1 MSFMTTLSIDAPVDA
16 SRPSVQPVALPPAE
30 FARRWGR
37 SSVSPFVVGAE
48 REVVQVADTGLAGYV
63 RRGRWAVCAT
73 DPVVVPGFE
82 RAVLDEVLAEIDRR
96 NLRPVVVS
104 ATDPMPYQERGL
116 FSMSIADDP
125 LVELGSFGLAGK
137 RMASIRHSVTSA
149 RRCGVRIVSG
159 SEAVAAGAEAVSRH
173 WLAGK
178 RGGELGFTL
187 GRLERGPQ
195 PGVDWRV
202 ALDRDDRVV
211 GFVTWHHY
219 DDGRARVLDLMRRDP
234 HGPNPTMDLLIA
246 ESLLE
251 FAAAGVS
258 VASLG
263 GVPRS
268 HGRLAERVYPTVS
281 LRRFKDKFAPVWEP
295 RYLVAPSTFSLPG
308 ALMAIGRAYCPN
320 GLVGA
325 LRRND

>member
-1 MSFMTTLSIDAPVDA
+1 MTTLSIDAPVDA
-16 SRPSVQPVALPPAE
+16 SRASVQPVALPPAE

-37 SSVSPFVVGAE
+37 SSVSPFVVGAD
-48 REVVQVADTGLAGYV
+48 REVIQVADTGIAGYV
-63 RRGRWAVCAT
+63 RRGGWAVCAT

-82 RAVLDEVLAEIDRR
+82 HAVLDEVLTEIDRR
-96 NLRPVVVS
+96 NLRPAVVS
-104 ATDPMPYQERGL
+104 ATDPMPYRERG
-116 FSMSIADDP
+116 FFTTPIADDP

-149 RRCGVRIVSG
+149 RRGGVRVVSG
-159 SEAVAAGAEAVSRH
+159 SDHLAAGAEAVSRQ
-173 WLAGK
+173 WLAHK

-187 GRLERGPQ
+187 GRFECRPQ

-219 DDGRARVLDLMRRDP
+219 DDGNARVLDLMRRDP

-263 GVPRS
+263 CVPRS

-295 RYLVAPSTFSLPG
+295 RHLVTPSAFSLPG
-308 ALMAIGRAYCPN
+308 ALIAIGRAYSPN

-325 LRRND
+325 LRRNA